1 MSFEKIDMTLE
12 EIQTENIRQLMDLK
26 LELSRL
32 KQLLTL
38 VKYDLNYLWMPRDN
52 VIYLDSHTRDSDTE
66 DNKKIRE
73 VRLKQQKDE
82 LEQSIVYLTHV
93 MRHIELNPLGELTQS
108 DRSQRDNRFTFFNE
122 QASQLISISEA
133 KEFNDKN
140 DGSQLN
146 QHDVMSVANNQNTL

>member
-52 VIYLDSHTRDSDTE
+52 VIYLDSHTRDSNTE

-82 LEQSIVYLTHV
+82 LEQSIVYLTHA

-122 QASQLISISEA
+122 QASQLISKSEA